1 MYTHIYINTH
11 LNVTQDYPWRGAPK
25 NSPGGAS
32 LLFNQPTVSW
42 NEPTE
47 HLELF
52 AGVCSISKGEWQVGV
67 GNFPKKRS
75 QNIVSGNTQF
85 GKDSRIL

>member
-1 MYTHIYINTH
+1 VGPQKIPQVVLT
-11 LNVTQDYPWRGAPK
+11 LC
-25 NSPGGAS
+25 S
-32 LLFNQPTVSW
+32 LLFNQPTVAW

>member
-1 MYTHIYINTH
+1 MYMYIYLYGLPLHVI
-11 LNVTQDYPWRGAPK
+11 VRGMGPK
-25 NSPGGAS
+25 KNHQVVLTLCS

-52 AGVCSISKGEWQVGV
+52 AGVCSISRGEWQVGV
-67 GNFPKKRS
+67 GNLSNKRLR
-75 QNIVSGNTQF
+75 NIVFGNTQF
-85 GKDSRIL
+85 GKD